1 MKIIISETQL
11 KNIIESGSD
20 DFDFRP
26 SHKIGNRAI
35 DKLNKGSIGSKGSGY
50 RDGDV
55 SMFVGDSNRTKL
67 SKDELIKKTRY
78 KNNLFNQVS
87 DLRSKIKNLE
97 NSTLGRDDK
106 ILLKKLNN
114 QRKDLIRLMQS
125 IEDSNNSDETM
136 RQWEIS
142 KNKEEKKLKDKLN
155 RKEEQKL
162 LTDQEKRKI
171 EKETI
176 HDIFKPIRVFDKQY
190 ADKPYSFSFMKEQG
204 LLNEFNKLIVDTK
217 KKLESSYKEGLV
229 SLSTYKLYSTSFD
242 NNYHYYYE
250 RIFMRKN

>member
-1 MKIIISETQL
+1 MKILISETQL

-50 RDGDV
+50 RDADV

-67 SKDELIKKTRY
+67 PKDELIKKTKYR
-78 KNNLFNQVS
+78 NNLYNQVS

-97 NSTLGRDDK
+97 NSTIGRDDK

-142 KNKEEKKLKDKLN
+142 KNKEKDKLN

-162 LTDQEKRKI
+162 LTDREKRKI

-176 HDIFKPIRVFDKQY
+176 HDILEPIRVFNKQY
-190 ADKPYSFSFMKEQG
+190 ADKPYSFMREQG
-204 LLNEFNKLIVDTK
+204 FVLSKLLDETK

-229 SLSTYKLYSTSFD
+229 SLSTYKYYSTSFD
-242 NNYHYYYE
+242 NYYHE
-250 RIFMRKN
+250 RITMRKN

>member
-1 MKIIISETQL
+1 MKILISETQL

-26 SHKIGNRAI
+26 SHKIGNRSI

-50 RDGDV
+50 RDADV

-67 SKDELIKKTRY
+67 PKDELIKKTKYR
-78 KNNLFNQVS
+78 NNLYNQVS

-142 KNKEEKKLKDKLN
+142 KNKEKDKLN

-176 HDIFKPIRVFDKQY
+176 HDIFEPIRVFDKLY

-204 LLNEFNKLIVDTK
+204 LLNEFNKLIDEMK
-217 KKLESSYKEGLV
+217 KKLESSYKEGLI
-229 SLSTYKLYSTSFD
+229 SLSTYQYYSTSFD